1 MIWLLSAPLLTGGGV
16 FLAYKR
22 SPAARARKRVDA
34 AARSLEE
41 MQAEARDIRQRTQ
54 SDLQAAG
61 RSYKEQIQR
70 SRLSAIS
77 IDALKLYGSGMR
89 LQAVR
94 DAGHWNLAAIEGM
107 DERSLSRLRGVG
119 PKSAG
124 MMARAAATAIAK
136 SRAEPIP
143 WPSAP
148 FVEAQEQALVRA
160 VYRVLWL
167 ERSLTETIRK
177 LDEVVAHAAEVS
189 STVASGTSLLRWM
202 WRMGASEGCRKSIS
216 AAEQWMADLEEPGET
231 TNVRDALA
239 KLLAEARSVTSS
251 QVDREILCRDFAAH
265 TEEYDRQFERVLG
278 KGTGPRH
285 VAPAKQEAPRHDEA
299 STSPRAGLLPV
310 EAAELEPLEFES
322 VEMTPPPP
330 VLREMVVEAD
340 TEGLPALE
348 ETVPETG
355 IEVANPASD
364 GQKKLLEQL
373 GQGPG
378 SADLAMLS
386 REEAQRKI
394 SELVLQRAKA
404 KAGSAAED
412 GLHSVRVQGEGT
424 EAFFQIPARPSAAI
438 PSGASVPTSQSGGPK
453 QATRWVPPGESVTV
467 QGIEVRHGFFYLA
480 WRGRGSNPHDPSV
493 IDPSLAA
500 RAGAVAAFSAAGES
514 YAALSPELRWQYLT
528 WLSQGA
534 VTKADPVFGKLYFYA
549 LERRFVE
556 LVAEDRGRGERLQQM
571 RAEVARVAKV
581 LQDAT
586 WDSAWARCRR
596 LLDYADQL
604 ELATQP
610 MEEPPAVFGK
620 EYSLPFGVRYGLGTL
635 LRDGRPISAE
645 WALCWAK
652 TIPNLYFRTPA
663 TRCPDEFAKALRI
676 VLAKRFPQGWK
687 LPANKTPLRIEYT
700 DRSWTLP
707 EAGTSVTLAGVPDVC
722 ALTAPQEVLREMVEE
737 STALLEPYSRFVGR
751 HEGKAGSLE
760 ACLLLPAELWP
771 ADAEGKF
778 RALEEQYADR
788 MLPVRYGDLLAKL
801 GSDDGEAATR
811 ILEIARALEQR
822 GLGMEPD
829 VLAGSR
835 KPKQEDMVVLFRLE
849 GKVDP
854 ERRSQEYQT
863 ASLLTTLAAC
873 LANADGHASEDELA
887 AVDRMAERWEG
898 LSGNHRA
905 RLRAQYRLQVG
916 QTILLSSL
924 RGKLTALPAD
934 AKEALARSLAP
945 LASADGNVSPAEVK
959 VLEQLYRML
968 GLEAKALYRH
978 LYEGSA
984 GVPATKAAGPQKKPF
999 VDANRLAELRRE
1011 TAQVDEL
1018 LAAVFAEE
1026 ETAPVAAAEKQRI
1039 PADAAT
1045 SHSLR
1050 RLDAAHE
1057 AFLAWL
1063 LMKPEWSR
1071 AELLAEA
1078 GKRKLMLD
1086 GALERINDAAFDE
1099 LGEALLEG
1107 DDPVMILQ
1115 DLLKES

>member
-41 MQAEARDIRQRTQ
+41 MQAEARDITQRTQ
-54 SDLQAAG
+54 SALEAAG

-77 IDALKLYGSGMR
+77 IDVLKLYGSGMR
-89 LQAVR
+89 LQALR
-94 DAGHWNLAAIEGM
+94 DAGRWNLAMMEGM
-107 DERSLSRLRGVG
+107 DERRLSQLRGVG

-124 MMARAAATAIAK
+124 MMARAAATAVAK

-148 FVEAQEQALVRA
+148 FVEAQEELLVRA
-160 VYRVLWL
+160 VYGVLWL
-167 ERSLTETIRK
+167 ERSLAETIRQY
-177 LDEVVAHAAEVS
+177 DRVVAHAAEVS

-202 WRMGASEGCRKSIS
+202 WRMGASDGCKESIS

-231 TNVRDALA
+231 AKIREALA

-251 QVDREILCRDFAAH
+251 QVDLENLCRDFAAH

-278 KGTGPRH
+278 KGTEPRHVGPTQQEGPRH
-285 VAPAKQEAPRHDEA
+285 EKA
-299 STSPRAGLLPV
+299 SASPRAGLVPV
-310 EAAELEPLEFES
+310 EAAELEPWEFES
-322 VEMTPPPP
+322 VEMTPPPA
-330 VLREMVVEAD
+330 VLRERVVETD
-340 TEGLPALE
+340 TEGLLALE
-348 ETVPETG
+348 ETVRETG
-355 IEVANPASD
+355 SEVATDASD

-373 GQGPG
+373 GQGSG
-378 SADLAMLS
+378 SADLATLS

-412 GLHSVRVQGEGT
+412 GLHSVRVQGQGM
-424 EAFFQIPARPSAAI
+424 EAFFQIPAPPGAAI
-438 PSGASVPTSQSGGPK
+438 PWNASVAPSQSSGQTQG
-453 QATRWVPPGESVTV
+453 TRWVSPGECVTV
-467 QGIEVRHGFFYLA
+467 QGIELRHGFFYLA
-480 WRGRGSNPHDPSV
+480 WRGRGSNTHDPSV
-493 IDPSLAA
+493 IDPSLPA
-500 RAGAVAAFSAAGES
+500 RAGAAAPFIAAWES

-534 VTKADPVFGKLYFYA
+534 VTKADPVFEKLYFYA

-556 LVAEDRGRGERLQQM
+556 LVAEDAGHGGRLQQV
-571 RAEVARVAKV
+571 RAEVARVAEV

-586 WDSAWARCRR
+586 WHSASSLSRR
-596 LLDYADQL
+596 LLDYAAKL
-604 ELATQP
+604 ELTTQSADR
-610 MEEPPAVFGK
+610 PPVVLEK
-620 EYSLPFGVRYGLGTL
+620 ENSLPFAVRYGLGTL
-635 LRDGRPISAE
+635 LRDGSPISAE

-652 TIPNLYFRTPA
+652 ASPNLYFRTPA
-663 TRCPDEFAKALRI
+663 TRCPVEFAKALRM
-676 VLAKRFPQGWK
+676 VLVKRFPEGWK
-687 LPANKTPLRIEYT
+687 LPAIKTPLKIEYKVQ
-700 DRSWTLP
+700 SWTLR
-707 EAGTSVTLAGVPDVC
+707 EAGASVTLAGVPDVG
-722 ALTAPQEVLREMVEE
+722 ALTAPQEILREMVEE
-737 STALLEPYSRFVGR
+737 STSLLEPYSRFVGR
-751 HEGKAGSLE
+751 HEGKARSLE

-771 ADAEGKF
+771 ADAEESL
-778 RALEEQYADR
+778 RALGEQYADK
-788 MLPVRYGDLLAKL
+788 MLPVRYSDLLAKL
-801 GSDDGEAATR
+801 GSHDGEAAAR
-811 ILEIARALEQR
+811 IPEIARGLELR

-829 VLAGSR
+829 VLGGSR
-835 KPKQEDMVVLFRLE
+835 KPKQEDTVVLFRLE
-849 GKVDP
+849 GNVDP

-863 ASLLTTLAAC
+863 ASLFITLAAC

-898 LSGNHRA
+898 LSRNHRT
-905 RLRAQYRLQVG
+905 RLRAQYRLQVE

-924 RGKLTALPAD
+924 RGKLTALPGD

-968 GLEAKALYRH
+968 GLEAKALYSH
-978 LYEGSA
+978 LYAGSA
-984 GVPATKAAGPQKKPF
+984 GVSATKAAGPQKKPF

-1026 ETAPVAAAEKQRI
+1026 ETSPMAAAEKPRI
-1039 PADAAT
+1039 SADAAT

-1050 RLDAAHE
+1050 GLDAAHA
-1057 AFLAWL
+1057 AFLGWL
-1063 LMKPEWSR
+1063 LTKPEWSR
-1071 AELLAEA
+1071 AELVAEA
-1078 GKRKLMLD
+1078 GERKLMLD

-1107 DDPVMILQ
+1107 DDPVTILQ